1 MKILKELRADMNS
14 NVDYFR
20 KELENIR
27 RRQEKLENSF
37 AEMMITDSFFILMM
51 CLSLYDYQAKVSRY
65 RKGLRYLKNRATTI
79 QN

>member
-1 MKILKELRADMNS
+1 MNS